1 MLRRMARRA
10 STWFTTQPATAS
22 RTSIAAAILRL
33 LRLVELLTASRGT
46 FVAVTTEPLRTVRD
60 RLSEFVERVEH
71 EHERVMIT
79 RNGRPAAV
87 LVSPDDIEALEETL
101 ELLSKSEAV
110 RDLRDA
116 EAAVAAGDVVRGV
129 EDVRRLRAQ

>member
-1 MLRRMARRA
+1 
-10 STWFTTQPATAS
+10 
-22 RTSIAAAILRL
+22 
-33 LRLVELLTASRGT
+33 
-46 FVAVTTEPLRTVRD
+46 VAVTTEPLRTVRD
-60 RLSEFVERVEH
+60 RLSEFVERVEQ

-101 ELLSKSEAV
+101 ELLTASDAM

-116 EAAVAAGDVVRGV
+116 KLRSPRATSSAALRTFVGYLPNEAPGAYGLVVAGPSHEPSPNGF
-129 EDVRRLRAQ
+129 RRELPRRSSS

>member
-1 MLRRMARRA
+1 M
-10 STWFTTQPATAS
+10 
-22 RTSIAAAILRL
+22 
-33 LRLVELLTASRGT
+33 
-46 FVAVTTEPLRTVRD
+46 AVTTEPLWTVRD
-60 RLSEFVERVEH
+60 RLSEFVERVEQ

-101 ELLSKSEAV
+101 ELLTASDAM

>member
-1 MLRRMARRA
+1 
-10 STWFTTQPATAS
+10 
-22 RTSIAAAILRL
+22 
-33 LRLVELLTASRGT
+33 
-46 FVAVTTEPLRTVRD
+46 VAVTTEPLWTVRD
-60 RLSEFVERVEH
+60 RLSEFVERVEQ

-101 ELLSKSEAV
+101 ELLTASDAM

>member
-1 MLRRMARRA
+1 M
-10 STWFTTQPATAS
+10 
-22 RTSIAAAILRL
+22 
-33 LRLVELLTASRGT
+33 
-46 FVAVTTEPLRTVRD
+46 
-60 RLSEFVERVEH
+60 SEFVERVEQ
-71 EHERVMIT
+71 EHEGVMIT

-101 ELLSKSEAV
+101 ELLTASDAM

>member
-1 MLRRMARRA
+1 M
-10 STWFTTQPATAS
+10 
-22 RTSIAAAILRL
+22 
-33 LRLVELLTASRGT
+33 
-46 FVAVTTEPLRTVRD
+46 AVTTEPLRTVRD

-71 EHERVMIT
+71 QHERVMIT

-101 ELLSKSEAV
+101 ELLTKSETV
-110 RDLRDA
+110 RDLCDA
-116 EAAVAAGDVVRGV
+116 EAAVACGDVVLGV

>member
-1 MLRRMARRA
+1 
-10 STWFTTQPATAS
+10 
-22 RTSIAAAILRL
+22 
-33 LRLVELLTASRGT
+33 
-46 FVAVTTEPLRTVRD
+46 
-60 RLSEFVERVEH
+60 
-71 EHERVMIT
+71 VMIT

-101 ELLSKSEAV
+101 ELLTASDAM

-116 EAAVAAGDVVRGV
+116 EAAVAAGDVVSGV